1 MRKNRRMAPKENE
14 AIEIEK
20 NSQRPL
26 TCVQSSSYGG
36 LLGLSWDGTG
46 FCYFFEKFPDSQ
58 PLAARAKSSIVPR
71 GTFVAVPQKF
81 AGDVVSL
88 CSTWNNAPG
97 RESPRSHCPP
107 RKLSLG
113 KPPPDLSESRKA
125 QTNRIALER
134 SCERSN

>member
-46 FCYFFEKFPDSQ
+46 FCYFFEKFHDSQ
-58 PLAARAKSSIVPR
+58 PLAARAKSFFVPR
-71 GTFVAVPQKF
+71 GTTRPAANLQGVTVHPANL
-81 AGDVVSL
+81 AL
-88 CSTWNNAPG
+88 
-97 RESPRSHCPP
+97 
-107 RKLSLG
+107 
-113 KPPPDLSESRKA
+113 ESRRPIFQNPERRK
-125 QTNRIALER
+125 RIALRWNGVVSVPSETT
-134 SCERSN
+134 SAWS